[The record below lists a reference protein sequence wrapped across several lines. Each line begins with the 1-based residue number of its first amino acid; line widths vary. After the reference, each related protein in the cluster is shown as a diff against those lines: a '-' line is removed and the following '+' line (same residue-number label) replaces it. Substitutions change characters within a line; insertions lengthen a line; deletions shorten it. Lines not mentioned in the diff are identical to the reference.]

1 VGIGAS
7 AGGLAVFE
15 AFLSILL
22 TNTSLGMAFVLVQH
36 LDPNHKSI
44 LTNLVGRYTKLP
56 VYEVMDGMIIQSDTV
71 YVIPPNYDMVLED
84 GILHVQ
90 KLAEAHGFRLPID
103 LFFRSLAQDQ
113 KDKAI
118 GIILSGTGRD
128 GTLGARALKA
138 EGGMI
143 MV

>member
-1 VGIGAS
+1 
-7 AGGLAVFE
+7 
-15 AFLSILL
+15 
-22 TNTSLGMAFVLVQH
+22 
-36 LDPNHKSI
+36 
-44 LTNLVGRYTKLP
+44 
-56 VYEVMDGMIIQSDTV
+56 
-71 YVIPPNYDMVLED
+71 MVLED
-84 GILHVQ
+84 GMLHLH
-90 KLAEAHGFRLPID
+90 KPAAAHGFRLPID

-113 KDKAI
+113 IDKAI

>member
-1 VGIGAS
+1 MGIGAS
-7 AGGLAVFE
+7 AGGLAAFE
-15 AFLSILL
+15 AFFSILL

-84 GILHVQ
+84 GILHLQ
-90 KLAEAHGFRLPID
+90 KPAEAHGFRLPID

-128 GTLGARALKA
+128 GTLGARSLKA